1 MMMMAALPIIYINSW
16 PGVGKHTIA
25 KEIEMQMK
33 GKARVVRN
41 HLHIDFASAIL
52 PRTSRDYLELR
63 HELRSALFNTLAVSE
78 DTFEYAYIFTDF
90 QTATEKGV
98 SVAAEYAA
106 AARRRGC
113 AFIPVVL
120 TCGEAENER
129 RMRWPKRLGL
139 VEAGM
144 GMLVD
149 TDVLKRFRRRREL
162 YRFQGSEQ
170 LVLDVTDIT
179 PAQAAEK
186 IMQHVNLVTGVVV

>member
-1 MMMMAALPIIYINSW
+1 MRTQPTQSIAVKKSSLASPQE
-16 PGVGKHTIA
+16 KHKLIS
-25 KEIEMQMK
+25 
-33 GKARVVRN
+33 RPP
-41 HLHIDFASAIL
+41 
-52 PRTSRDYLELR
+52 PRS
-63 HELRSALFNTLAVSE
+63 
-78 DTFEYAYIFTDF
+78 YIFTDF

-120 TCGEAENER
+120 TCGEVENER

-186 IMQHVNLVTGVVV
+186 IMQHINLVTGVMV